1 MYDKEHNTAASYTS
15 TKVLAKQGIAA
26 VGGIIGGA
34 GLLLMGSLPP
44 VGGILL
50 GALTGVLGIGALL
63 SKDPEEK
70 KPGAVLTAAGC
81 LAILSRL
88 SIPVIKPLAG
98 AFLGLGALGFFAMG
112 IWKGIKFFKGL
123 KQRR

>member
-1 MYDKEHNTAASYTS
+1 MYDKEHHKAYSYTS
-15 TKVLAKQGIAA
+15 TNALAKEGIAA
-26 VGGIIGGA
+26 VGGIVGGA

-44 VGGILL
+44 VAGILL
-50 GALTGVLGIGALL
+50 GVLAGIFGIGALL

-70 KPGAVLTAAGC
+70 KPGAIITVAGC
-81 LAILSRL
+81 LAIVSRL
-88 SIPVIKPLAG
+88 SIPVLKPLAG